1 MRSRPVV
8 TPDVEAF
15 LAEIWQQ
22 PEVRAVAHNPKVMA
36 DFEGIKVGLRA
47 LYRAGTNDGHM
58 IELFDDVRRSVAR
71 GDRTIKQR
79 LVAIGKIFERARV
92 GQQ

>member
-1 MRSRPVV
+1 
-8 TPDVEAF
+8 
-15 LAEIWQQ
+15 
-22 PEVRAVAHNPKVMA
+22 
-36 DFEGIKVGLRA
+36 
-47 LYRAGTNDGHM
+47 M

>member
-1 MRSRPVV
+1 M

-22 PEVRAVAHNPKVMA
+22 PEVQAVAQNPKVVA
-36 DFEGIKVGLRA
+36 GLEGIEFGLRA
-47 LYRAGTNDGHM
+47 LYRAGADDSHM
-58 IELFDDVRRSVAR
+58 IELFDDVRRSVAQ
-71 GDRTIKQR
+71 GDCTIKQR